1 MKKTYQ
7 TPVAKMVNYR
17 YDDQVVATS
26 ASYCD
31 QGWTRMTTLKPE
43 MKTAF
48 CTRCDDDLIW
58 LNEVSPWD

>member
-26 ASYCD
+26 VSNCD

-43 MKTAF
+43 MRTAD
-48 CTRCDDDLIW
+48 CARCDDDLIW
-58 LNEVSPWD
+58 MNQVAW